1 VGGAIGLT
9 GAYTLTGAGCKG
21 VFSKGVLLVTRIWGC
36 IGGGDRVKHQDLEV
50 MSQFG
55 GEEEF
60 RPGTIKEGTTNT
72 IVN

>member
-1 VGGAIGLT
+1 MT

-21 VFSKGVLLVTRIWGC
+21 DFNKGVLLVTRIWGR
-36 IGGGDRVKHQDLEV
+36 IGGGDGVKHQDLEM
-50 MSQFG
+50 MSQLG
-55 GEEEF
+55 GGEEF

>member
-1 VGGAIGLT
+1 MT
-9 GAYTLTGAGCKG
+9 GAYTLTGASCKG
-21 VFSKGVLLVTRIWGC
+21 VFNIGVLLATRIWAVLG
-36 IGGGDRVKHQDLEV
+36 EV